1 MKLFEHQVKKIMREA
16 GIPVPRGE
24 VFFELAKAEGFINNL
39 QAGVVKAQVLT
50 GGRGKAGG
58 VKLFS
63 DPFEGKTLAENIMK
77 MTIKGEKVLGVL
89 IEEKIP
95 IEQELYLS
103 LFVDGRMKKPVLI
116 ASKSGGMEIEEVPED
131 EIFKLPIDP
140 LIGLRN
146 YHANLTAQKLGLAGD
161 LREQFSS
168 LLATLY
174 QIFQEYE
181 AELLEINPLVIS
193 AGKLFAADG
202 KMTVDDDARFRW
214 PADLPFNEEKT
225 LLEKKAEQIGVSYV
239 ELEGDIAVMAN
250 GAGITMAT
258 LDLIAHYGGK
268 PKNFMDA
275 GGGANAEQMAKA
287 LDLLI
292 STNPKSILINIFGGI
307 TRCDDVARAYL
318 TVKNEREIP
327 VPVVIRLVGTNEEIG
342 VSMLKEAGVESFSDL
357 REAVIKAVEFS
368 KAGGDN

>member
-1 MKLFEHQVKKIMREA
+1 
-16 GIPVPRGE
+16 
-24 VFFELAKAEGFINNL
+24 
-39 QAGVVKAQVLT
+39 
-50 GGRGKAGG
+50 
-58 VKLFS
+58 
-63 DPFEGKTLAENIMK
+63 
-77 MTIKGEKVLGVL
+77 
-89 IEEKIP
+89 
-95 IEQELYLS
+95 
-103 LFVDGRMKKPVLI
+103 
-116 ASKSGGMEIEEVPED
+116 
-131 EIFKLPIDP
+131 
-140 LIGLRN
+140 
-146 YHANLTAQKLGLAGD
+146 
-161 LREQFSS
+161 